1 MAAGDFADL
10 QLSLARLSG
19 HASVTVMPPGD
30 LALAQQCINEAY
42 TEVFIPQETTARPR
56 FARKTLGFQFSAPVT
71 VTLGLTLGSTAITGF
86 TFPAGTEGSK
96 LQLGDKFFG
105 YAGQDSGNVYRLIE
119 PWDQPTG
126 SYTGTFFHSSY
137 TFDASIIELLEAPE
151 VLGWGPLSPM
161 SGRETDILYRSNYFD
176 GFRPLPGYGY
186 QRATSMVFGG
196 QTYDSGQ
203 PMFYFIN
210 GETYLDTA
218 AMVLRMEVRPLPG
231 MVVTGNVSVFMAP
244 PVLSADSDKP
254 RLPADLVNCVLL
266 PIIRGRWAMT
276 YKKYSGENIKELA
289 MMAESAKAQLRSLS
303 NNQRRRPIT
312 CMTSHT

>member
-1 MAAGDFADL
+1 MAAGDFSDL

-19 HASVTVMPPGD
+19 HASVSAFPPGD

-42 TEVFIPQETTARPR
+42 TQIFIPEDDTPRPR
-56 FARKTLGFQFSAPVT
+56 FAKKTFGFQYQAPVN
-71 VTLGLTLGSTAITGF
+71 VTLGLIQGSTAFTGY
-86 TFPAGTEGSK
+86 TPAAGTEGSK
-96 LQLGDKFFG
+96 FQLGQKFFG
-105 YAGQDSGNVYRLIE
+105 YAGMDASNVYHLIE
-119 PWDQPTG
+119 PWDGVTG
-126 SYTGTFFHSSY
+126 QASAVFYHSSY
-137 TFDASIIELLEAPE
+137 SFDASMIELLEAPE

-210 GETYLDTA
+210 GETYIDTA
-218 AMVLRMEVRPLPG
+218 PMVIRMEVRPLPG
-231 MVVTGNVSVFMAP
+231 QITTGNVSCFFAP
-244 PVLSADSDKP
+244 PVLSADADHP
-254 RLPADLVNCVLL
+254 RLPADMANRIFL
-266 PIIRGRWAMT
+266 PILRARWAMT
-276 YKKYSGENIKELA
+276 YKKYSGNNIKELVA
-289 MMAESAKAQLRSLS
+289 LGESAKKQLKGLS